1 MSTRSTSGRC
11 AGCANTRT
19 STTPSASAIR
29 TWTTYRC
36 LDGRRPKPGKSKAS
50 LTGAALGSTT
60 IRATTGATVSG
71 GASTAVRA
79 GVRPTPSSGAS
90 QGRAM
95 RNGAGLAALVA
106 AAGLGGAVVV
116 TGSGDDSVTV
126 QRVVDGDTIKTD
138 AGTVRILAIDTP
150 EVYGHRECGGPEA
163 SARMKALLHPGYH
176 VRLVRDEGEPDKD
189 RYGRLLRY
197 VMHGNSDVGKR

>member
-1 MSTRSTSGRC
+1 
-11 AGCANTRT
+11 
-19 STTPSASAIR
+19 
-29 TWTTYRC
+29 
-36 LDGRRPKPGKSKAS
+36 
-50 LTGAALGSTT
+50 
-60 IRATTGATVSG
+60 
-71 GASTAVRA
+71 
-79 GVRPTPSSGAS
+79 
-90 QGRAM
+90 M
-95 RNGAGLAALVA
+95 RGAGLAALVA

-116 TGSGDDSVTV
+116 AGSGDDSVTV

-176 VRLVRDEGEPDKD
+176 VRLVRDSGEPDKD

-197 VMHGNSDVGKR
+197 VMHGHSDVGRRLVSEGWAEVYEAFPTSRTAAYRTVQASARRAQRGVWGLCGAFES